1 MITYGLG
8 ICRPNTNCWSVWAKK
23 THTNRWSYESYGSS
37 IRVNHTNH
45 IFNNSSEFFFF
56 TDCQSVWTYGLTIY
70 KKKKLMRNVD
80 LYKLKK
86 NSCEIGDSYESYGCR
101 SVWIIWIVDSWTNE
115 GHLALSLCCWCP
127 KQFPNPN
134 RFGPLKWIGNSNY
147 QGEQRVW
154 FSVQE
159 SNPLDRTEFNNTSQD
174 QLLCSPVIRTQVKS

>member
-1 MITYGLG
+1 MSHTDHQ
-8 ICRPNTNCWSVWAKK
+8 SVWIIQIIYS
-23 THTNRWSYESYGSS
+23 T
-37 IRVNHTNH
+37 IRL
-45 IFNNSSEFFFF
+45 SFFFF
-56 TDCQSVWTYGLTIY
+56 TDCQSVWTYGLTIH
-70 KKKKLMRNVD
+70 KKKLMRNVD

-86 NSCEIGDSYESYGCR
+86 NSCEIGDPYESYGCR
-101 SVWIIWIVDSWTNE
+101 SVWIIWIVDSWKNE

-159 SNPLDRTEFNNTSQD
+159 SNPLDRTEFNNTSLD